1 MRFRLL
7 LLCLPVLLA
16 ACSKSAR
23 PVQLDFVGVST
34 LTSGNKTVQPNDT
47 LTTRIYAVGNDKML
61 NRLTIKVI
69 YGPGLAAITYPV
81 PLSSYDPKNA
91 PDKKE
96 ITYLDSLIAPQV
108 GSTNGHAISETLF
121 VNQFSAR
128 ATSGTELWQYT
139 ATDVAQASAS
149 RAYRL
154 TVRKADSAAL
164 FHSYTLVLRPVPRRA
179 VVLPGVRDRS
189 RVFLNLQYGLLLP
202 KYAVLNQEHT
212 TEVEANQTL
221 VDLICVAGG
230 TGTTIG
236 LVAPA
241 NTADTICTL
250 PNRWAPRRATGL
262 RLTTL
267 SSDQF
272 SQTVAADFI
281 TSYTTNSTAFLP
293 NPFYTGALSKGQVL
307 AFKITDGTTE
317 RYGLLLIS
325 DLVPGSAPVM
335 TCSVRVQK

>member
-1 MRFRLL
+1 MRFRFL

-16 ACSKSAR
+16 SCSKTAR
-23 PVQLDFVGVST
+23 PVQLDFVGIST

-47 LTTRIYAVGNDKML
+47 LTTRTYAVGNDNML
-61 NRLTIKVI
+61 KRLTIKVT
-69 YGPGLAAITYPV
+69 YDPGLKPITYPV
-81 PLSSYDPKNA
+81 PLSSYDSKNA
-91 PDKKE
+91 PGKQE

-108 GSTNGHAISETLF
+108 GNTNGHSISETLF

-139 ATDVAQASAS
+139 ATDVAGASAT

-164 FHSYTLVLRPVPRRA
+164 FHSYTMVLRPVPRRA
-179 VVLPGVRDRS
+179 VVAKGVRDRS
-189 RVFLNLQYGLLLP
+189 RVFLNLQYGLQLP
-202 KYAVLNQEHT
+202 KYAVLNQERS
-212 TEVEANQTL
+212 VAANQNL
-221 VDLICVAGG
+221 VDLICVSGG
-230 TGTTIG
+230 TGTTVG

-241 NTADTICTL
+241 NTADTVCTL
-250 PNRWAPRRATGL
+250 PAAWTTRRATGL
-262 RLTTL
+262 RLTTI

-272 SQTVAADFI
+272 SKTVATDFT
-281 TSYTTNSTAFLP
+281 TSYTTNSTAYSP
-293 NPFYTGALSKGQVL
+293 NSFYTGALSKGQVL
-307 AFKITDGTTE
+307 AFKITEGTTV